1 MMSRQG
7 HSWHTEWWGQRC
19 GGRKECG
26 LFGDSKQLREVTANG
41 GEHESQEVAK
51 MSGSTAVQMLLAS
64 SNRNPNQKSLNNEP
78 ILLAHTTRYPEMGW
92 LQGWLILCG
101 SVTLSRTQI
110 YPSFCSAIPSELT
123 SISAVGPHGHKMG
136 ARVPHITC
144 EHYDIKEKKRDHFL
158 PLFLCF
164 IIKETFLQ
172 GLSFPH

>member
-1 MMSRQG
+1 
-7 HSWHTEWWGQRC
+7 
-19 GGRKECG
+19 
-26 LFGDSKQLREVTANG
+26 
-41 GEHESQEVAK
+41 
-51 MSGSTAVQMLLAS
+51 
-64 SNRNPNQKSLNNEP
+64 
-78 ILLAHTTRYPEMGW
+78 MGW

-172 GLSFPH
+172 GLSFPHWHPIFYWVTQIQLNRSMAREWNFCVWCRPIEIHLFKDAWLLATWMKPGRNGRNTCWEGN